1 MNESS
6 CLELCERI
14 TAWVDG
20 ELTDPREVAGL
31 EAHLAG
37 CERCRGYAE
46 AEATTKTL
54 VATAY
59 AAPVEVGGLHA
70 RIRGLLETAIPPKRR
85 PWRTWMP
92 RLAWGALAAGLLVAA
107 AVGYLAVRPERPVE
121 ASPLV
126 RAAVT
131 NHVECMLGWLP
142 LEVTTTDQGEVGR
155 WLRERLA
162 RPVVLPALVPEGA
175 GKMSTRMARLA
186 TAQGAQ
192 ILFDRGERMLSLFIM
207 PVSEV
212 TGALG
217 RSVPRGGREF
227 FVNEVEGY
235 TVVFWRQGDLLYCLV
250 SDGDEEEVLIFA
262 AEYAGSPAG

>member
-1 MNESS
+1 MNEGTCQDSR
-6 CLELCERI
+6 ERI

-20 ELTDPREVAGL
+20 ELTDPREAAGL

-54 VATAY
+54 IATAY
-59 AAPVEVGGLHA
+59 TAPVEVSGLHR
-70 RIRGLLETAIPPKRR
+70 RIRGLLEAATPPKRR
-85 PWRTWMP
+85 PWRLWLP

-107 AVGYLAVRPERPVE
+107 AIGDVAVQPGRPVE

-126 RAAVT
+126 RAAVSD
-131 NHVECMLGWLP
+131 HVQCMLGQLP
-142 LEVTTTDQGEVGR
+142 LEVTTTDQDEVGR

-162 RPVVLPALVPEGA
+162 RPVVLPPLASEGEL
-175 GKMSTRMARLA
+175 STRMARLA
-186 TAQGAQ
+186 MAQGAQ
-192 ILFDRGERMLSLFIM
+192 ILFDRGGRMLSLFIM

-217 RSVPRGGREF
+217 RPVPRGGREF

-250 SDGDEEEVLIFA
+250 SAAGQDEVLTFA
-262 AEYAGSPAG
+262 AEYAGASTG

>member
-1 MNESS
+1 MNEGS
-6 CLELCERI
+6 CFELRERI

-20 ELTDPREVAGL
+20 ELTDPREAAGL

-59 AAPVEVGGLHA
+59 TAPVEVGGLHA
-70 RIRGLLETAIPPKRR
+70 RIRGAIEAATLPKRP
-85 PWRTWMP
+85 PWRLWMP
-92 RLAWGALAAGLLVAA
+92 RLAWGALAASLLVAA
-107 AVGYLAVRPERPVE
+107 AAGYLAVRSGRPVE

-131 NHVECMLGWLP
+131 DHVECMLGRLP
-142 LEVTTTDQGEVGR
+142 LEVTTTDPAEVGR

-162 RPVVLPALVPEGA
+162 RPVVLPALASEGEL
-175 GKMSTRMARLA
+175 STRWARLA
-186 TAQGAQ
+186 MAEGAQ
-192 ILFDRGERMLSLFIM
+192 ILFDRGGRMLSLFIM
-207 PVSEV
+207 PVSEAL
-212 TGALG
+212 GALG
-217 RSVPRGGREF
+217 RPVVRGGREL

-250 SDGDEEEVLIFA
+250 SDGDEEEILGFA
-262 AEYAGSPAG
+262 AEYAGS

>member
-1 MNESS
+1 MSEHS
-6 CLELCERI
+6 CLDLRERI

-59 AAPVEVGGLHA
+59 ATPVEVGGLHA
-70 RIRGLLETAIPPKRR
+70 RIRGLLEAATPPKHR
-85 PWRTWMP
+85 PWRLWLA
-92 RLAWGALAAGLLVAA
+92 RFAWGALAAGLLVVAA
-107 AVGYLAVRPERPVE
+107 IGYLALQPEPSVE

-126 RAAVT
+126 HAAVAD
-131 NHVECMLGWLP
+131 HVECMLGRLP

-162 RPVVLPALVPEGA
+162 RPVVLPPLASEGEL
-175 GKMSTRMARLA
+175 STRVARLA
-186 TAQGAQ
+186 AADGAQ
-192 ILFDRGERMLSLFIM
+192 ILFDRGGRMLSLFIM
-207 PVSEV
+207 PVQEAPR
-212 TGALG
+212 ALG
-217 RSVPRGGREF
+217 RPVPRGGREL
-227 FVNEVEGY
+227 FVNAVEGY
-235 TVVFWRQGDLLYCLV
+235 TVVFWRQGELLYCLV
-250 SDGDEEEVLIFA
+250 SDADEGEVLGFA
-262 AEYAGSPAG
+262 AEYAES

>member
-1 MNESS
+1 MNGGS
-6 CLELCERI
+6 CPLFRERV

-20 ELTDPREVAGL
+20 EVTDRQELAAL
-31 EAHLAG
+31 KAHLRE
-37 CERCRGYAE
+37 CEPCRTYAE

-70 RIRGLLETAIPPKRR
+70 RIRGLLEAATPPNRR
-85 PWRTWMP
+85 PWHIWMP
-92 RLAWGALAAGLLVAA
+92 RLAWGALAAALLVAA
-107 AVGYLAVRPERPVE
+107 AVGYVAVRSERPVE

-131 NHVECMLGWLP
+131 DHVECMLGRLP
-142 LEVTTTDQGEVGR
+142 LEVTTTDPAQVGR

-162 RPVVLPALVPEGA
+162 RPVVLPALAPEGA

-186 TAQGAQ
+186 MAEGAQ
-192 ILFDRGERMLSLFIM
+192 ILFDRGGRMLSLFIM
-207 PVSEV
+207 PVGEV

-217 RSVPRGGREF
+217 RPVTLAGREF
-227 FVNEVEGY
+227 FVNAIEGY

-250 SDGDEEEVLIFA
+250 SDGDEGEVLGFA
-262 AEYAGSPAG
+262 AEYAES

>member
-1 MNESS
+1 MNEGS
-6 CLELCERI
+6 CLELRERI

-20 ELTDPREVAGL
+20 EVTDPQEVASL

-54 VATAY
+54 VVTAY
-59 AAPVEVGGLHA
+59 MAPVEVGGLHG
-70 RIRGLLETAIPPKRR
+70 RIRGLLEAAAPLKRR
-85 PWRTWMP
+85 RWRIWMP
-92 RLAWGALAAGLLVAA
+92 RLAWGALAAGLLVAV
-107 AVGYLAVRPERPVE
+107 AVGYIAVRPERPVE

-131 NHVECMLGWLP
+131 DHVECMLGRLP
-142 LEVTTTDQGEVGR
+142 LEVTTTDPAEVGR

-162 RPVVLPALVPEGA
+162 RPVVLPALASEGEL
-175 GKMSTRMARLA
+175 STRWARLA
-186 TAQGAQ
+186 MAEGAQ
-192 ILFDRGERMLSLFIM
+192 ILFDRGGRMLSLFIM
-207 PVSEV
+207 PVSEA

-217 RSVPRGGREF
+217 RSVHRGGREF
-227 FVNEVEGY
+227 FVNDVEGY

-250 SDGDEEEVLIFA
+250 SDGNEDEVLTFA
-262 AEYAGSPAG
+262 AEYAGSSTR